1 MLDTPSSVDALRLS
15 AGLAFAWSLTIAWEA
30 GLALV
35 ELSVMEQ
42 RYRAVLEAE
51 AGCPVTEVAARH
63 GVSRQSVHAWVRR
76 YRSGGLAA
84 LADRS
89 HRPGSCPHQVPAEI
103 EALTCEL
110 RRAHP
115 RWGPTRLVFELSKRD
130 IIPVPSEATL
140 YRVLV
145 RNGLI
150 APGQHRRPASSYVRW
165 EREQPMDLWQ
175 LDIMGGVFLADGTGL
190 KLVSGVDDHS
200 RYCVI
205 AQLVRRATGR
215 AVCTAFAA
223 SLARF
228 GVPAEVLSDN
238 GKQFT
243 GRFTRPRP
251 SEVLFE
257 RICREN
263 GITTR
268 LTRPRTPTTTGK
280 IERWHKTLR
289 QEFLAGQDSFATLA
303 HAQAQ
308 LDTWVTNYNDERPHQ
323 SLGMAT
329 PASRF
334 TTRAAP
340 VVGQGQELPLRLPP
354 SLVTLPAAPSPAPP
368 PLADSSAQGGVAV
381 EIDRIVPASGNMFAA
396 GRQVWLGKALAGQQV
411 TLRLDHTSLHVFHAG
426 QLLKTCPVTLGDKDL
441 ARLRATG
448 GRPARPSPA
457 TALPPGPLAADAV
470 VEVQR
475 LVGSGGCVGIGG
487 KQISAGIHLAGQ
499 RITLRIDA
507 KLIHVITAG
516 GVLARTLPSP
526 LPPAARGRLHGARLA
541 GPAPAPVAQALHV
554 TRVVSSQGGLMVAGV
569 KIHLGHVHRGKVV
582 TVIIE
587 DSQFRILHD
596 GTQLAACP
604 RTVIKEVTRRSA
616 SGHPGYQA

>member
-1 MLDTPSSVDALRLS
+1 
-15 AGLAFAWSLTIAWEA
+15 
-30 GLALV
+30 LALV

-42 RYRAVLEAE
+42 RYRAVLEVE

-76 YRSGGLAA
+76 YRAGGLAG

-89 HRPGSCPHQVPAEI
+89 HRPGHCPHQIPAEM
-103 EALTCEL
+103 EVLVCEL
-110 RRAHP
+110 RRSHP
-115 RWGPTRLVFELSKRD
+115 RWGPSRLAFELGKKD
-130 IIPVPSEATL
+130 AGPVPSEATL

-150 APGQHRRPASSYVRW
+150 ALSQHRRPASSYIRW
-165 EREQPMDLWQ
+165 ERAEPMELWQ
-175 LDIMGGVFLADGTGL
+175 LDIMGGVFLADGTEL
-190 KLVSGVDDHS
+190 KLVSGLDDHS

-205 AQLVRRATGR
+205 AHLVTRASSR
-215 AVCTAFAA
+215 AVCAAFAA

-289 QEFLAGQDSFATLA
+289 TEFLADHDSFASLTD
-303 HAQAQ
+303 AQAK
-308 LDTWVTNYNDERPHQ
+308 LDTWVDGYNHHRPHR

-334 TTRAAP
+334 TTQPASDDQR
-340 VVGQGQELPLRLPP
+340 GDLPLRLPP
-354 SLVTLPAAPSPAPP
+354 SLAALPVPAPGPAPLPATVTGTEP
-368 PLADSSAQGGVAV
+368 DAV

-396 GRQVWLGKALAGQQV
+396 GRQIWLGTSLAGQQV
-411 TLRLDHTSLHVFHAG
+411 TLRLDHTTLHVFHHG
-426 QLLKTCPVTLGDKDL
+426 QLIKTHPVTLDGKDL
-441 ARLRATG
+441 AQLRAAG

-457 TALPPGPLAADAV
+457 TALPPGPLPADAI

-475 LVGSGGCVGIGG
+475 LVGGGGCVGIGG

-499 RITLRIDA
+499 RVTLRIDA
-507 KLIHVITAG
+507 KLIQVITTD
-516 GVLARTLPSP
+516 GVLTRTLPSP
-526 LPPAARGRLHGARLA
+526 LPPTARGRLHGARLA
-541 GPAPAPVAQALHV
+541 GPAPAPVTAALRV
-554 TRVVSSQGGLMVAGV
+554 TRVVSSQGALMVAGV

-582 TVIIE
+582 TVVIE
-587 DSQFRILHD
+587 DSQFTILHD
-596 GTQLAACP
+596 GTQLATHP
-604 RTVIKEVTRRSA
+604 RTIIKEVTRRSA
-616 SGHPGYQA
+616 SGHIDYKI

>member
-1 MLDTPSSVDALRLS
+1 M
-15 AGLAFAWSLTIAWEA
+15 
-30 GLALV
+30 LV

-42 RYRAVLEAE
+42 RYRAVLEVE
-51 AGCPVTEVAARH
+51 AGCPVTEVAARN

-76 YRSGGLAA
+76 YRAGGLAA
-84 LADRS
+84 LADKS
-89 HRPGSCPHQVPAEI
+89 HRPQSCPHQIPAEI
-103 EALTCEL
+103 EAAVCEL
-110 RRAHP
+110 RRSHP
-115 RWGPTRLVFELSKRD
+115 RWGPARLAFELGRRD
-130 IIPVPSEATL
+130 VMPVPSEATL
-140 YRVLV
+140 YRVLA

-150 APGQHRRPASSYVRW
+150 APGQRRRPASSYIRW
-165 EREQPMDLWQ
+165 ERGEPMELWQ
-175 LDIMGGVFLADGTGL
+175 LGIMGGVFLSDGTEV
-190 KLVSGVDDHS
+190 KLVSGIDDHS

-205 AQLVRRATGR
+205 ACLVTRATGR
-215 AVCTAFAA
+215 AVCAAFAA
-223 SLARF
+223 ALTRF

-289 QEFLAGQDSFATLA
+289 EEFLATCDSFVSLA
-303 HAQAQ
+303 HAQAE
-308 LDTWVTNYNDERPHQ
+308 LDAWVGYYNRERPHQ
-323 SLGMAT
+323 SLGMNT

-334 TTRAAP
+334 AKAASD
-340 VVGQGQELPLRLPP
+340 GQQQDLPLRLPP
-354 SLVTLPAAPSPAPP
+354 TLTAEPGQPADTPPAVVPARD
-368 PLADSSAQGGVAV
+368 ADAV
-381 EIDRIVPASGNMFAA
+381 EIDRVVPASGNMFAA
-396 GRQVWLGKALAGQQV
+396 GRQIWLGKPLAGQKV
-411 TLRLDHTSLHVFHAG
+411 TLRFDRTSLHIFHDG
-426 QLLKTCPVTLGDKDL
+426 QLIKTHPVTLTDTGL

-457 TALPPGPLAADAV
+457 TALPPGPLPADAI

-475 LVGSGGCVGIGG
+475 LVGAGGCVGVGG
-487 KQISAGIHLAGQ
+487 KQVSAGIHLAGQ
-499 RITLRIDA
+499 RVTLRLDA
-507 KLIHVITAG
+507 KLIHVITAD

-541 GPAPAPVAQALHV
+541 GQPPASPPAMRV

-569 KIHLGHVHRGKVV
+569 KIHLGHAHRGKVV
-582 TVIIE
+582 TVVIE
-587 DSQFRILHD
+587 DSQFRILHE
-596 GTQLAACP
+596 GTQLTAHP

-616 SGHPGYQA
+616 SGHSRYEV

>member
-1 MLDTPSSVDALRLS
+1 V
-15 AGLAFAWSLTIAWEA
+15 
-30 GLALV
+30 LV

-51 AGCPVTEVAARH
+51 AGAPVTEVAARY
-63 GVSRQSVHAWVRR
+63 GVTRQSVHAWVRR

-89 HRPGSCPHQVPAEI
+89 HRPASCPHQIPAEI
-103 EALTCEL
+103 EAVVCEL

-115 RWGPTRLVFELSKRD
+115 RWGPARLAFELGKRD
-130 IIPVPSEATL
+130 ITLVPSEATL
-140 YRVLV
+140 YRMLV

-150 APGQHRRPASSYVRW
+150 APGQHRRPASSYIRW
-165 EREQPMDLWQ
+165 ERAEPMELWQ
-175 LDIMGGVFLADGTGL
+175 PGIMGGVFLANGTEL

-205 AQLVRRATGR
+205 AQLVTRATSR
-215 AVCTAFAA
+215 AVCAAFAA

-228 GVPAEVLSDN
+228 GVPGEVLSDN

-289 QEFLAGQDSFATLA
+289 TEFLADHDSFASLA

-308 LDTWVTNYNDERPHQ
+308 LDAWVSHYNCERPHQ

-334 TTRAAP
+334 TTPAAAD
-340 VVGQGQELPLRLPP
+340 GQHQDLPLRLPP
-354 SLVTLPAAPSPAPP
+354 SLAALPGSPEPVTPPAAVTSTEP
-368 PLADSSAQGGVAV
+368 DAV
-381 EIDRIVPASGNMFAA
+381 EIDRIVPTSGNLFAA
-396 GRQVWLGKALAGQQV
+396 RRQVWLGTALAGQKV
-411 TLRLDHTSLHVFHAG
+411 TLRLDHTSLHVFHHG
-426 QLLKTCPVTLGDKDL
+426 QLIKTHPATLTNRDL
-441 ARLRATG
+441 ARLRAAG
-448 GRPARPSPA
+448 GRPGPHPPPPCHLGHCPPTPPSKSSGPSVA
-457 TALPPGPLAADAV
+457 AAASASAASRSAPGSTWP
-470 VEVQR
+470 
-475 LVGSGGCVGIGG
+475 GSASPCA
-487 KQISAGIHLAGQ
+487 S
-499 RITLRIDA
+499 T
-507 KLIHVITAG
+507 
-516 GVLARTLPSP
+516 PSSSTSS
-526 LPPAARGRLHGARLA
+526 PPAACWPVTTACAVTRLPRPRRSPPVRALQKVASRNTYGNA
-541 GPAPAPVAQALHV
+541 APARDRSPNAVTSTSRSLQIRLTSLLLMPLSAPSAATRSPALRVEVPV
-554 TRVVSSQGGLMVAGV
+554 T
-569 KIHLGHVHRGKVV
+569 
-582 TVIIE
+582 
-587 DSQFRILHD
+587 
-596 GTQLAACP
+596 
-604 RTVIKEVTRRSA
+604 
-616 SGHPGYQA
+616 